1 MTDRTTTMISVDQ
14 FIAAPLAKV
23 WRALTEPE
31 LLARWWAAGDIA
43 ATVGHRFHLE
53 MPGWGAV
60 PCEVVEVEPERRFVY
75 TFTENWT
82 LVWRLVP
89 EGCRHPPVPRSFRLR
104 SRRQAQPRRVR
115 ADGSGLARHRA
126 APSRRRGRGHRTHD
140 LPDHRV
146 SGAARV
152 PWSSG
157 RP

>member
-1 MTDRTTTMISVDQ
+1 MTDRTTTTISVDQ
-14 FIAAPLAKV
+14 FIAAPPAKV

-43 ATVGHRFHLE
+43 ATVGHRFDLD

-89 EGCRHPPVPRSFRLR
+89 EGAGTRLFLDHSGFDLDDKR
-104 SRRQAQPRRVR
+104 SRDAFERMGPGWRDTVLPRLAGVV
-115 ADGSGLARHRA
+115 ADIG
-126 APSRRRGRGHRTHD
+126 P
-140 LPDHRV
+140 
-146 SGAARV
+146 
-152 PWSSG
+152 
-157 RP
+157 RPA

>member
-1 MTDRTTTMISVDQ
+1 MTDRTTTTISVDQ
-14 FIAAPLAKV
+14 FIAAPPAKV

-43 ATVGHRFHLE
+43 ATVGHRFHLD

-89 EGCRHPPVPRSFRLR
+89 EGAGTRLFL
-104 SRRQAQPRRVR
+104 
-115 ADGSGLARHRA
+115 DHSGFDLDDK
-126 APSRRRGRGHRTHD
+126 RGRDAFERMGPGWRDTV
-140 LPDHRV
+140 LPRLAGVVADI
-146 SGAARV
+146 G
-152 PWSSG
+152 P
-157 RP
+157 RPA

>member
-1 MTDRTTTMISVDQ
+1 MTDRTTTTISVDQ
-14 FIAAPLAKV
+14 FIAAPPAKV

-89 EGCRHPPVPRSFRLR
+89 EGAGTRLFLDHSGFDLDDKR
-104 SRRQAQPRRVR
+104 SRDAFERMGPGWRDTVLPRLAGVV
-115 ADGSGLARHRA
+115 ADIG
-126 APSRRRGRGHRTHD
+126 P
-140 LPDHRV
+140 LP
-146 SGAARV
+146 A
-152 PWSSG
+152 
-157 RP
+157 

>member
-14 FIAAPLAKV
+14 FIAAPPAKV

-89 EGCRHPPVPRSFRLR
+89 EGAGTRLFLDHSGFDLDDKR
-104 SRRQAQPRRVR
+104 SRDAFERMGPGWRDTVLPRLAGVV
-115 ADGSGLARHRA
+115 ADIG
-126 APSRRRGRGHRTHD
+126 P
-140 LPDHRV
+140 LP
-146 SGAARV
+146 A
-152 PWSSG
+152 
-157 RP
+157 

>member
-14 FIAAPLAKV
+14 FIAAPPAKV

-89 EGCRHPPVPRSFRLR
+89 EGAGTRLFLDHSGFDLDDKR
-104 SRRQAQPRRVR
+104 SRDAFERMGPGWRDTVLPRLAGVV
-115 ADGSGLARHRA
+115 ADIG
-126 APSRRRGRGHRTHD
+126 P
-140 LPDHRV
+140 
-146 SGAARV
+146 
-152 PWSSG
+152 
-157 RP
+157 RPA

>member
-1 MTDRTTTMISVDQ
+1 MTDRTTTTISVDQ
-14 FIAAPLAKV
+14 FIAAPPAKV

-43 ATVGHRFHLE
+43 ATVGHRFHLD

-89 EGCRHPPVPRSFRLR
+89 EGAGTRLFLDHSGFDLDDKR
-104 SRRQAQPRRVR
+104 SRDAFERMGPGWRDTVLPR
-115 ADGSGLARHRA
+115 LAGVVA
-126 APSRRRGRGHRTHD
+126 GIGP
-140 LPDHRV
+140 
-146 SGAARV
+146 
-152 PWSSG
+152 
-157 RP
+157 RPA